1 MTIFIRAKKWWIL
14 IGSSPSNLREAWGTI
29 RLEEGVQRG
38 SAKRVKKTGRT
49 MTATPYASNT
59 ADDTPLPRT
68 NPSFLINRISILL
81 RESYAMLSEVLPRCT
96 CSWGRHVTEFQL
108 MDQSW
113 ASLGE
118 LCFPGVIIAAVTCLF
133 LLSLLR
139 KQTSHL
145 EVQ

>member
-38 SAKRVKKTGRT
+38 SAKRVKKIGRT

-68 NPSFLINRISILL
+68 NPSFLINRI
-81 RESYAMLSEVLPRCT
+81 
-96 CSWGRHVTEFQL
+96 
-108 MDQSW
+108 
-113 ASLGE
+113 
-118 LCFPGVIIAAVTCLF
+118 
-133 LLSLLR
+133 
-139 KQTSHL
+139 
-145 EVQ
+145 